1 MFSIKQFLINSSS
14 EVRQEIR
21 KLIDEIEASIPTE
34 TLDPT
39 PAQAPAAEI
48 EANAPTETLDT
59 TLAPAPAAEV
69 NAAPIET
76 EAKAV
81 EADASAEE

>member
-34 TLDPT
+34 TK
-39 PAQAPAAEI
+39 
-48 EANAPTETLDT
+48 
-59 TLAPAPAAEV
+59 
-69 NAAPIET
+69 
-76 EAKAV
+76 AKADPA
-81 EADASAEE
+81 EAETPSEG